1 MVALRI
7 LRLFAVEA
15 VASLA
20 RGWRLALP
28 ALITIASAVAVV
40 GAFLA
45 ASATAGRILTAWSEA
60 AELSVFLDARIADAA
75 KAEVERTLRDAP
87 SVATVAYVDRARA
100 AWRFKREFPD
110 LAPLA
115 ASLGA
120 SPFPASYE
128 ARLRAGV
135 GVGETDA
142 LVARLRRLAGVVDV
156 RYDRALIDRAAALLE
171 TGRRLAFAIAAL
183 LGLSAAVVVASVVR
197 LSYASRRDE
206 VEILL
211 LVGAPL
217 ATIRGPFVVEGLVQG
232 TVGAVAGLAVL
243 AAGVA
248 VLRARFGAALG
259 AALGAD
265 RLAFLSWTAVL
276 TLIVASALVGALAGW
291 LAVGRRQLALRG

>member
-7 LRLFAVEA
+7 LRLFVVEA

-45 ASATAGRILTAWSEA
+45 ASATTERILTAWSEA

-87 SVATVAYVDRARA
+87 SVTAVAYVDRARA
-100 AWRFKREFPD
+100 ALRFAGEFPD

-171 TGRRLAFAIAAL
+171 TGRRLAFAIAVL

-291 LAVGRRQLALRG
+291 LAVGRRQLTLRG

>member
-1 MVALRI
+1 MVFLRV
-7 LRLFAVEA
+7 LKLFLVEA
-15 VASLA
+15 VESLG

-40 GAFLA
+40 GAFLT
-45 ASATAGRILTAWSEA
+45 ASATAGRVLAAWSET
-60 AELSVFLDARIADAA
+60 AELSVFLDAGIADAA
-75 KAEVERTLRDAP
+75 RARVEAALRDAP
-87 SVATVAYVDRARA
+87 AVAAVAHVDRAEA
-100 AWRFKREFPD
+100 AWRFAREFPD

-115 ASLGA
+115 ASLGT

-128 ARLRAGV
+128 ARLRPGV
-135 GVGETDA
+135 AVGETDA

-171 TGRRLAFAIAAL
+171 TGRRLALVIAAL

-217 ATIRGPFVVEGLVQG
+217 AAIRGPFVVEGFVQG
-232 TVGAVAGLAVL
+232 TLGALAGLAVL
-243 AAGVA
+243 AAGFA
-248 VLRARFGAALG
+248 GLRARFGTALA

-265 RLAFLSWTAVL
+265 RFAFLPWTAALALV
-276 TLIVASALVGALAGW
+276 VASALVGALAGW
-291 LAVGRRQLALRG
+291 LAVGRRQLVLRG

>member
-7 LRLFAVEA
+7 LRLFVVEA

-45 ASATAGRILTAWSEA
+45 ASATTGRILTAWSEA
-60 AELSVFLDARIADAA
+60 AELSVFLDARIADAP

-100 AWRFKREFPD
+100 ASRFAQEFPD

-243 AAGVA
+243 AAAVA
-248 VLRARFGAALG
+248 GLRARFGAALG

-276 TLIVASALVGALAGW
+276 ALIVASALVGALAGW
-291 LAVGRRQLALRG
+291 LAVGRRQLTLRG